1 MAERTFQEMV
11 DYFIDRLRKMSMND
25 QDKSEL
31 VGIVT
36 AMQFRYERDCR
47 SECPHWFPDGK
58 FCNHIGERII
68 NL

>member
-11 DYFIDRLRKMSMND
+11 DYFIDKLRKMSMND

-36 AMQFRYERDCR
+36 AMQFRYEKDCKGD
-47 SECPHWFPDGK
+47 EP
-58 FCNHIGERII
+58 
-68 NL
+68 